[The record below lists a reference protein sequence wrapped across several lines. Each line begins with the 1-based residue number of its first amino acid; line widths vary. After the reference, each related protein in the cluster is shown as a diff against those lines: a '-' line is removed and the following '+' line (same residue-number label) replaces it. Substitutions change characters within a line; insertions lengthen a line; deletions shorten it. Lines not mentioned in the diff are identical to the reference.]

1 MKTWDATIQLCTN
14 LEKVH
19 RTVIFETVMKT
30 VTMHGFSQITKAVSS
45 VIRCIH
51 RERQEEKIMNKR
63 KTRIQKL
70 TLAAFFV
77 AIEILMAITPIGFI
91 PVGAINITTMHL
103 PVILSGIILGPAY
116 GALTGFV
123 FGFTSMLKATFA
135 PNITSFCFSPFI
147 TVGGVHGNFAS
158 LFIAFVPRIT
168 LGVLSFYIY
177 RALRRVKKTDGN
189 KVFSRIAASAI
200 AAGTNTLIH
209 TLFVMGSIWL
219 FFGSAYANAA
229 GITVGAVIVA
239 VLTSNGIL
247 EIVLASIVIPALVRA
262 LKPSLERMGF
272 YDR

>member
-1 MKTWDATIQLCTN
+1 
-14 LEKVH
+14 
-19 RTVIFETVMKT
+19 
-30 VTMHGFSQITKAVSS
+30 
-45 VIRCIH
+45 
-51 RERQEEKIMNKR
+51 MNNR

-103 PVILSGIILGPAY
+103 PVILSGIVLGPAY

-123 FGFTSMLKATFA
+123 FGLTSMLKNTFT

-158 LFIAFVPRIT
+158 LLIVFVPRIL
-168 LGVLSFYIY
+168 LGALSFYIY
-177 RALRRVKKTDGN
+177 RALRRIKKASGEKT
-189 KVFSRIAASAI
+189 FSRVAASAI
-200 AAGTNTLIH
+200 SAGANTLIH
-209 TLFVMGSIWL
+209 TLLVMGSIWI
-219 FFGSAYANAA
+219 FFGNAYANAA
-229 GITVGAVIVA
+229 GITVGAVILT

-247 EIVLASIVIPALVRA
+247 EIILACIVIPALVRA

>member
-1 MKTWDATIQLCTN
+1 
-14 LEKVH
+14 
-19 RTVIFETVMKT
+19 
-30 VTMHGFSQITKAVSS
+30 
-45 VIRCIH
+45 
-51 RERQEEKIMNKR
+51 MNR
-63 KTRIQKL
+63 SKTRIQKL

-116 GALTGFV
+116 GALMGFV
-123 FGFTSMLKATFA
+123 FGLTSMLKATFA

-177 RALRRVKKTDGN
+177 RTLRRYKKGEK
-189 KVFSRIAASAI
+189 KVFSRITASAI
-200 AAGTNTLIH
+200 SAGANTLIH

-219 FFGSAYANAA
+219 FFGTQYANAA
-229 GITVGAVIVA
+229 GISVGAVIIA

-262 LKPSLERMGF
+262 LKPTLERMGF